1 MSWVTETERQANP
14 FATTTNRMFVHAAPA
29 SLKQPVHSRN
39 RLWLVTGPCTAESVS
54 IESCEAVAQRTHM
67 ARRRHTPDQ
76 IIAKLRDIEVL
87 IAEGM
92 SIAEATK
99 QMEISEQTFHRW
111 RKQYGGM
118 KRLKDLEK
126 ENQQLKRLV
135 ADQALEV
142 RFLKD
147 IAEGNF

>member
-1 MSWVTETERQANP
+1 MRVQ
-14 FATTTNRMFVHAAPA
+14 
-29 SLKQPVHSRN
+29 
-39 RLWLVTGPCTAESVS
+39 TARDR
-54 IESCEAVAQRTHM
+54 AQWTHM

-87 IAEGM
+87 IAEGK

-99 QMEISEQTFHRW
+99 QMEVSEQTFHRW

-118 KRLKDLEK
+118 KGPEMKRLKELEK
-126 ENQQLKRLV
+126 ENQQLKRVV
-135 ADQALEV
+135 ADQALEN